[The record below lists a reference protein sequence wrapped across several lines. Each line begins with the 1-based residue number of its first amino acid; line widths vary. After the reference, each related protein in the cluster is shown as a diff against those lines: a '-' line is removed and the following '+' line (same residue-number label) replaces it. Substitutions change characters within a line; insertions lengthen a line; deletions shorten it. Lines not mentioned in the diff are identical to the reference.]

1 MAQAGQEGGAA
12 EGTALKRA
20 LTTPL
25 LYFFILGD
33 VLGAG
38 VYVLVGQVAA
48 DAGGAVWVPLVVA
61 LLLALLTAA
70 SYAELATKYP
80 RAGGASHY
88 ATRAFGPFA
97 GFVAGFCMLAAG
109 IVSVAALARGFGGDY
124 LSAFVTLPVGLVAV
138 VFLALLALVNARG
151 IKESTRANV
160 VATVVE
166 VGGLAVI
173 VVLGAWLLLRGD
185 GDVGRLTQLGT
196 PEKGAAAA
204 VLSGSVLAYY
214 SFVGFETS
222 VNVAEETR
230 DPRRSYPRALFG
242 ALATAGAVYVL
253 VGLAASAAVPTDR
266 LAGSSGPLLEVVH
279 EAGGVPPRLFSA
291 IALVAVAN
299 GALLTGIMS
308 SRLGL
313 RHGEGRAAAR
323 GADQGAAGPTYA
335 VGRDRGHHA
344 AGDAPRAHRQR
355 RHPGVHPGPPAAG
368 RLPHGQHGGAGTAPG
383 PGRDRPLPG
392 PDGTAGAGHRLVP
405 RPRDADRGP
414 GVAARAGDRS
424 GGHGAGRTHR
434 DTAHRTDGPGPA
446 GRRLRGQAKTRV
458 ETRPPSSRSGVPLD
472 AWIETVVEGTR
483 AALWREAPVGGSG
496 VIRHEHL
503 RLGDTFSDHE
513 AEAEADE
520 REGGGPGS

>member
-1 MAQAGQEGGAA
+1 MARRVGNSTAARAGTDTAAPGGAR

-109 IVSVAALARGFGGDY
+109 VVSVAALARGFGGDY

-138 VFLALLALVNARG
+138 VFLGLLALINARG

-160 VATVVE
+160 VATLIE
-166 VGGLAVI
+166 VGGLMVI
-173 VVLGAWLLLRGD
+173 IVLGAWLLLRGD

-253 VGLAASAAVPTDR
+253 VGLAASAAVPTTR
-266 LAGSSGPLLEVVH
+266 LAESSGPLLEVVK
-279 EAGGVPPRLFSA
+279 EAGGVPERLFSA

-308 SRLGL
+308 SRLTYGMAKDGL
-313 RHGEGRAAAR
+313 LPSALTKVLPGRRTPWAAIAATTVLAMLLALTGSVATLASTLVLLLLIVFLLVNTAVLVLRRDEGEADHFRTPTVLPVLGIASCVLLATQIEGAVWLR
-323 GADQGAAGPTYA
+323 GLTIVA
-335 VGRDRGHHA
+335 VGAVLGA
-344 AGDAPRAHRQR
+344 VATAR
-355 RHPGVHPGPPAAG
+355 RKKGAQADG
-368 RLPHGQHGGAGTAPG
+368 RNGE
-383 PGRDRPLPG
+383 R
-392 PDGTAGAGHRLVP
+392 TAGGETDPSGAQDH
-405 RPRDADRGP
+405 
-414 GVAARAGDRS
+414 DRS
-424 GGHGAGRTHR
+424 
-434 DTAHRTDGPGPA
+434 
-446 GRRLRGQAKTRV
+446 
-458 ETRPPSSRSGVPLD
+458 
-472 AWIETVVEGTR
+472 
-483 AALWREAPVGGSG
+483 
-496 VIRHEHL
+496 HEH
-503 RLGDTFSDHE
+503 T
-513 AEAEADE
+513 
-520 REGGGPGS
+520 

>member
-1 MAQAGQEGGAA
+1 MARRVGHEAATRTQGAA
-12 EGTALKRA
+12 QGPTALKRA

-48 DAGGAVWVPLVVA
+48 DSGGAVWVPLVVA
-61 LLLALLTAA
+61 LLLAMLTAA

-109 IVSVAALARGFGGDY
+109 IVSVGALARGFGGDY

-138 VFLALLALVNARG
+138 VFLGLLALVNARG

-185 GDVGRLTQLGT
+185 GDPGRLTELGT

-253 VGLAASAAVPTDR
+253 VGLAASAAVPTAE
-266 LAGSSGPLLEVVH
+266 LAASSGPLLEVVK
-279 EAGGVPPRLFSA
+279 EAGGVPPKLFSA

-308 SRLGL
+308 SRLAYGMAKDGL
-313 RHGEGRAAAR
+313 LPGALTKVLPGRRTPWAAIAVTTGLAMLLALTGSVATLASTLVLLLLVVFLMVNTAVLVLRRDPGTADHFRTPVVLPVLGIASCVVLATQIEAAVWLRGLAIVAVGMVLAAISAAR
-323 GADQGAAGPTYA
+323 RSRRADDHAEEG
-335 VGRDRGHHA
+335 VGED
-344 AGDAPRAHRQR
+344 PEK
-355 RHPGVHPGPPAAG
+355 AAG
-368 RLPHGQHGGAGTAPG
+368 R
-383 PGRDRPLPG
+383 
-392 PDGTAGAGHRLVP
+392 
-405 RPRDADRGP
+405 DADEDAPQRG
-414 GVAARAGDRS
+414 
-424 GGHGAGRTHR
+424 
-434 DTAHRTDGPGPA
+434 
-446 GRRLRGQAKTRV
+446 
-458 ETRPPSSRSGVPLD
+458 
-472 AWIETVVEGTR
+472 
-483 AALWREAPVGGSG
+483 
-496 VIRHEHL
+496 
-503 RLGDTFSDHE
+503 
-513 AEAEADE
+513 
-520 REGGGPGS
+520 

>member
-1 MAQAGQEGGAA
+1 MTRRVGNRVSAETGERAGAQET
-12 EGTALKRA
+12 TALKRA

-138 VFLALLALVNARG
+138 LFLALLALVNARG

-166 VGGLAVI
+166 VGGLAVV

-196 PEKGAAAA
+196 PEKGVTAA

-253 VGLAASAAVPTDR
+253 VGMAASAAVPTAR
-266 LAGSSGPLLEVVH
+266 LAGSSGPLLEVVE
-279 EAGGVPPRLFSA
+279 EAGGVPTRLFSA

-308 SRLGL
+308 SRLAYGMAKDGL
-313 RHGEGRAAAR
+313 LPAALTRVLPGRRTPWAAIAVTTVLAMLLALTGSVATLASTLVLLLLVVFVLVNTAVLVLRRDPGEVDHFRTPTALPVLGIASCAVLATQIEAQVWWRGLTIVAVGTVLAALTTVRRTGRAD
-323 GADQGAAGPTYA
+323 GD
-335 VGRDRGHHA
+335 VRD
-344 AGDAPRAHRQR
+344 
-355 RHPGVHPGPPAAG
+355 PG
-368 RLPHGQHGGAGTAPG
+368 
-383 PGRDRPLPG
+383 
-392 PDGTAGAGHRLVP
+392 
-405 RPRDADRGP
+405 
-414 GVAARAGDRS
+414 
-424 GGHGAGRTHR
+424 
-434 DTAHRTDGPGPA
+434 
-446 GRRLRGQAKTRV
+446 
-458 ETRPPSSRSGVPLD
+458 
-472 AWIETVVEGTR
+472 
-483 AALWREAPVGGSG
+483 
-496 VIRHEHL
+496 
-503 RLGDTFSDHE
+503 
-513 AEAEADE
+513 
-520 REGGGPGS
+520 

>member
-1 MAQAGQEGGAA
+1 MANVGKPLPADVPGP
-12 EGTALKRA
+12 ALKRA
-20 LTTPL
+20 LTTPH

-97 GFVAGFCMLAAG
+97 GFIAGFCMLAAG

-124 LSAFVTLPVGLVAV
+124 LSAFVTLPVGAVAV
-138 VFLALLALVNARG
+138 VFLAALALVNARG

-160 VATVVE
+160 VATVIE

-185 GDVGRLTQLGT
+185 GDVGRLGRLGT

-253 VGLAASAAVPTDR
+253 VGLAASAAVPTSR
-266 LAGSSGPLLEVVH
+266 LAESSGPLLEVVK
-279 EAGGVPPRLFSA
+279 EAGGVPTRLFGA
-291 IALVAVAN
+291 VALVAVAN

-308 SRLGL
+308 SRLAYGMARDGL
-313 RHGEGRAAAR
+313 LPAALTKVLPGRRTPWAAIAVTTLPAMLLALTGSVATLASTLVLLLLVVFFMVNTAVLVLRRDEGGAADHFRSPTVLPVLGAASCVVLATQIEAEVWLRGLVVVAVGAVLAALAAAR
-323 GADQGAAGPTYA
+323 RAGRGDGEGGLHGTGADRE
-335 VGRDRGHHA
+335 RD
-344 AGDAPRAHRQR
+344 
-355 RHPGVHPGPPAAG
+355 
-368 RLPHGQHGGAGTAPG
+368 
-383 PGRDRPLPG
+383 
-392 PDGTAGAGHRLVP
+392 
-405 RPRDADRGP
+405 
-414 GVAARAGDRS
+414 
-424 GGHGAGRTHR
+424 
-434 DTAHRTDGPGPA
+434 
-446 GRRLRGQAKTRV
+446 
-458 ETRPPSSRSGVPLD
+458 
-472 AWIETVVEGTR
+472 
-483 AALWREAPVGGSG
+483 
-496 VIRHEHL
+496 IR
-503 RLGDTFSDHE
+503 
-513 AEAEADE
+513 
-520 REGGGPGS
+520 

>member
-1 MAQAGQEGGAA
+1 MVRLGKQRPADAQDSP
-12 EGTALKRA
+12 ALKRA

-61 LLLALLTAA
+61 LLLAMLTAA

-124 LSAFVTLPVGLVAV
+124 LSGFVTLPVGLVAV
-138 VFLALLALVNARG
+138 LFLALLALVNARG

-160 VATVVE
+160 AATVVE
-166 VGGLAVI
+166 VAGLLVI
-173 VVLGAWLLLRGD
+173 VALGVWLLLRGD
-185 GDVGRLTQLGT
+185 GDVARLGRLGT

-253 VGLAASAAVPTDR
+253 VGVAASVAVPTAR
-266 LAGSSGPLLEVVH
+266 LAESSGPLLEVV
-279 EAGGVPPRLFSA
+279 EAAGGVPTRLFSA

-308 SRLGL
+308 SRLAYGMARDGL
-313 RHGEGRAAAR
+313 LPAALAKVLPGRRTPWAAIAVTTLLSMLLALTGSVATLASTLVLLLLVVFLMVNTAVLVLRRDPGEADHFRAPTVLPVLGALSCVALATQIEAEVWLRGLLVVAVGTVLAALAAAR
-323 GADQGAAGPTYA
+323 RTAGGAD
-335 VGRDRGHHA
+335 R
-344 AGDAPRAHRQR
+344 
-355 RHPGVHPGPPAAG
+355 AG
-368 RLPHGQHGGAGTAPG
+368 RG
-383 PGRDRPLPG
+383 
-392 PDGTAGAGHRLVP
+392 
-405 RPRDADRGP
+405 
-414 GVAARAGDRS
+414 
-424 GGHGAGRTHR
+424 
-434 DTAHRTDGPGPA
+434 
-446 GRRLRGQAKTRV
+446 
-458 ETRPPSSRSGVPLD
+458 
-472 AWIETVVEGTR
+472 
-483 AALWREAPVGGSG
+483 
-496 VIRHEHL
+496 
-503 RLGDTFSDHE
+503 
-513 AEAEADE
+513 
-520 REGGGPGS
+520 

>member
-1 MAQAGQEGGAA
+1 MARRVGHEAATRTQGAA
-12 EGTALKRA
+12 QGPTALKRA

-48 DAGGAVWVPLVVA
+48 DSGGAVWVPLVVA
-61 LLLALLTAA
+61 LLLAMLTAA

-109 IVSVAALARGFGGDY
+109 IVSVGALARGFGGDY

-138 VFLALLALVNARG
+138 VFLGLLALVNARG

-185 GDVGRLTQLGT
+185 GDPGRLTELGT

-253 VGLAASAAVPTDR
+253 VGLAASAAVPTAE
-266 LAGSSGPLLEVVH
+266 LAASSGPLLEVVK
-279 EAGGVPPRLFSA
+279 EAGGVPPKLFSA

-308 SRLGL
+308 SRLAYGMAKDGL
-313 RHGEGRAAAR
+313 LPGALTKVLPGRRTPWAAIAVTTGLAMLLALTGSVATLASTLVLLLLVVFLMVNTAVLVLRRDPGTADHFRTPVVLPVLGIASCVVLATQIEAAVWLRGLAIVAVGMVLAAISAAR
-323 GADQGAAGPTYA
+323 RSRRAD
-335 VGRDRGHHA
+335 DHA
-344 AGDAPRAHRQR
+344 EEGTGEDPEK
-355 RHPGVHPGPPAAG
+355 AAG
-368 RLPHGQHGGAGTAPG
+368 R
-383 PGRDRPLPG
+383 
-392 PDGTAGAGHRLVP
+392 
-405 RPRDADRGP
+405 DADEDAPQRG
-414 GVAARAGDRS
+414 
-424 GGHGAGRTHR
+424 
-434 DTAHRTDGPGPA
+434 
-446 GRRLRGQAKTRV
+446 
-458 ETRPPSSRSGVPLD
+458 
-472 AWIETVVEGTR
+472 
-483 AALWREAPVGGSG
+483 
-496 VIRHEHL
+496 
-503 RLGDTFSDHE
+503 
-513 AEAEADE
+513 
-520 REGGGPGS
+520 

>member
-1 MAQAGQEGGAA
+1 MGHEAGTRARGAA
-12 EGTALKRA
+12 QEPKALKRA

-124 LSAFVTLPVGLVAV
+124 LSAFVTLPVALVAV

-166 VGGLAVI
+166 VGGLAVV

-185 GDVGRLTQLGT
+185 GELGRLTDLGT

-230 DPRRSYPRALFG
+230 NPRRSYPRALFG

-253 VGLAASAAVPTDR
+253 VGLAASAAVPTAQ
-266 LAGSSGPLLEVVH
+266 LAGSSGPLLEVVK
-279 EAGGVPPRLFSA
+279 EAGGVPPKLFSA
-291 IALVAVAN
+291 VALVAVAN

-308 SRLGL
+308 SRLAYGMAKDGL
-313 RHGEGRAAAR
+313 LPGVLTKVLPGRRTPWAAIAVTTGLAMLLALTGSVATLASTLVLLLLVVFLMVNTAVLVLRRDPGEGDHFRTPVVLPVLGIASCVLLATQIEAVVWLRGLAIVAAGAVLAAISVARRSRRTNEGEGRR
-323 GADQGAAGPTYA
+323 AD
-335 VGRDRGHHA
+335 V
-344 AGDAPRAHRQR
+344 DASR
-355 RHPGVHPGPPAAG
+355 PG
-368 RLPHGQHGGAGTAPG
+368 
-383 PGRDRPLPG
+383 
-392 PDGTAGAGHRLVP
+392 
-405 RPRDADRGP
+405 
-414 GVAARAGDRS
+414 
-424 GGHGAGRTHR
+424 
-434 DTAHRTDGPGPA
+434 
-446 GRRLRGQAKTRV
+446 
-458 ETRPPSSRSGVPLD
+458 
-472 AWIETVVEGTR
+472 
-483 AALWREAPVGGSG
+483 
-496 VIRHEHL
+496 
-503 RLGDTFSDHE
+503 
-513 AEAEADE
+513 
-520 REGGGPGS
+520 

>member
-1 MAQAGQEGGAA
+1 MARRVGHEAGTRARGAA
-12 EGTALKRA
+12 QEPKALKRA

-124 LSAFVTLPVGLVAV
+124 LSAFVTLPVALVAV

-166 VGGLAVI
+166 VGGLAVV

-185 GDVGRLTQLGT
+185 GDLGRLTDLGT

-230 DPRRSYPRALFG
+230 NPRRSYPRALFG

-253 VGLAASAAVPTDR
+253 VGLAASAAVPTAQ
-266 LAGSSGPLLEVVH
+266 LAGSSGPLLEVVK
-279 EAGGVPPRLFSA
+279 EAGGVPPKLFSA
-291 IALVAVAN
+291 VALVAVAN

-308 SRLGL
+308 SRLAYGMAKDGL
-313 RHGEGRAAAR
+313 LPGVLTKVLPGRRTPWAAIAVTTGLAMLLALTGSVATLASTLVLLLLVVFLMVNTAVLVLRRDPGEGDHFRTPVVLPVLGIASCVLLATQIEAAVWLRGLAIVAAGAVLAAISVARRSRRTNEGEGRR
-323 GADQGAAGPTYA
+323 AD
-335 VGRDRGHHA
+335 V
-344 AGDAPRAHRQR
+344 DAPR
-355 RHPGVHPGPPAAG
+355 PG
-368 RLPHGQHGGAGTAPG
+368 
-383 PGRDRPLPG
+383 
-392 PDGTAGAGHRLVP
+392 
-405 RPRDADRGP
+405 
-414 GVAARAGDRS
+414 
-424 GGHGAGRTHR
+424 
-434 DTAHRTDGPGPA
+434 
-446 GRRLRGQAKTRV
+446 
-458 ETRPPSSRSGVPLD
+458 
-472 AWIETVVEGTR
+472 
-483 AALWREAPVGGSG
+483 
-496 VIRHEHL
+496 
-503 RLGDTFSDHE
+503 
-513 AEAEADE
+513 
-520 REGGGPGS
+520 

>member
-1 MAQAGQEGGAA
+1 M
-12 EGTALKRA
+12 
-20 LTTPL
+20 

-48 DAGGAVWVPLVVA
+48 DAGRAVWVPLVVA

-124 LSAFVTLPVGLVAV
+124 LSAFVTLPVALVAV

-166 VGGLAVI
+166 VGGLAVV

-185 GDVGRLTQLGT
+185 GELGRLTDLGT

-230 DPRRSYPRALFG
+230 NPRRSYPRALFG

-253 VGLAASAAVPTDR
+253 VGLAASAAVPTAQ
-266 LAGSSGPLLEVVH
+266 LAGSSGPLLEVVK
-279 EAGGVPPRLFSA
+279 EAGGVPPKLFSA
-291 IALVAVAN
+291 VALVAVAN

-308 SRLGL
+308 SRLAYGMAKDGL
-313 RHGEGRAAAR
+313 LPGVLTKVLPGSRTPWGAIAVTTGLAMLLALTGSVATLASTLVLLLLVVFLMVNTAVLVLRRDPGEGDHFRTPVVLPVLGIPSCVLLATQIEAAVWLR
-323 GADQGAAGPTYA
+323 GLAIVAAGA
-335 VGRDRGHHA
+335 VLA
-344 AGDAPRAHRQR
+344 AISVARRSRRTNEGD
-355 RHPGVHPGPPAAG
+355 
-368 RLPHGQHGGAGTAPG
+368 
-383 PGRDRPLPG
+383 
-392 PDGTAGAGHRLVP
+392 
-405 RPRDADRGP
+405 
-414 GVAARAGDRS
+414 
-424 GGHGAGRTHR
+424 
-434 DTAHRTDGPGPA
+434 
-446 GRRLRGQAKTRV
+446 GRRADV
-458 ETRPPSSRSGVPLD
+458 DASRPG
-472 AWIETVVEGTR
+472 
-483 AALWREAPVGGSG
+483 
-496 VIRHEHL
+496 
-503 RLGDTFSDHE
+503 
-513 AEAEADE
+513 
-520 REGGGPGS
+520 

>member
-1 MAQAGQEGGAA
+1 MARRVGHEAGTRARGAA
-12 EGTALKRA
+12 QEPKALKRA

-124 LSAFVTLPVGLVAV
+124 LSAFVTLPVALVAV
-138 VFLALLALVNARG
+138 VFLALLALVNVRG

-166 VGGLAVI
+166 VGGLAVV

-185 GDVGRLTQLGT
+185 GDLGRLTDLGT

-230 DPRRSYPRALFG
+230 NPRRSYPRALFG

-253 VGLAASAAVPTDR
+253 VGLAASAAVPTAQ
-266 LAGSSGPLLEVVH
+266 LAGSSGPLLEVVK
-279 EAGGVPPRLFSA
+279 EAGGVPPKLFSA
-291 IALVAVAN
+291 VALVAVAN

-308 SRLGL
+308 SRLAYGMAKDGL
-313 RHGEGRAAAR
+313 LPGVLTKVLPGRRTPWAAIAVTTGLAMLLALTGSVATLASTLVLLLLVVFLMVNTAVLVLRRDPGEGDHFRTPGVLPVLGIASCVLLATQIEAAVWLRGLAIVAAGVVLAAISVARRSRRTNEGEGRR
-323 GADQGAAGPTYA
+323 AD
-335 VGRDRGHHA
+335 V
-344 AGDAPRAHRQR
+344 DASR
-355 RHPGVHPGPPAAG
+355 PG
-368 RLPHGQHGGAGTAPG
+368 
-383 PGRDRPLPG
+383 
-392 PDGTAGAGHRLVP
+392 
-405 RPRDADRGP
+405 
-414 GVAARAGDRS
+414 
-424 GGHGAGRTHR
+424 
-434 DTAHRTDGPGPA
+434 
-446 GRRLRGQAKTRV
+446 
-458 ETRPPSSRSGVPLD
+458 
-472 AWIETVVEGTR
+472 
-483 AALWREAPVGGSG
+483 
-496 VIRHEHL
+496 
-503 RLGDTFSDHE
+503 
-513 AEAEADE
+513 
-520 REGGGPGS
+520 

>member
-1 MAQAGQEGGAA
+1 MGHEAGTRARGTAQEPK
-12 EGTALKRA
+12 ALKRA

-124 LSAFVTLPVGLVAV
+124 LSAFVTLPVALVAV

-166 VGGLAVI
+166 VGGLAVV

-185 GDVGRLTQLGT
+185 GDLGRLTDLGT

-230 DPRRSYPRALFG
+230 NPRRSYPRALFG

-253 VGLAASAAVPTDR
+253 VGLAASAAVPTAQ
-266 LAGSSGPLLEVVH
+266 LAGSSGPLLEVVK
-279 EAGGVPPRLFSA
+279 EAGGVPPKLFSA
-291 IALVAVAN
+291 VALVAVAN

-308 SRLGL
+308 SRLAYGMAKDGL
-313 RHGEGRAAAR
+313 LPGVLTKVLPGRRTPWAAIAVTTGLAMLLALTGSVATLASTLVLLLLVVFLMVNTAVLVLRRDPGEGDHFRTPVVLPVLGIASCVLLATQIEAAVWLRGLAIVAAGAVLAAISVARRSRRTDEGEGRR
-323 GADQGAAGPTYA
+323 AD
-335 VGRDRGHHA
+335 V
-344 AGDAPRAHRQR
+344 DASR
-355 RHPGVHPGPPAAG
+355 PG
-368 RLPHGQHGGAGTAPG
+368 
-383 PGRDRPLPG
+383 
-392 PDGTAGAGHRLVP
+392 
-405 RPRDADRGP
+405 
-414 GVAARAGDRS
+414 
-424 GGHGAGRTHR
+424 
-434 DTAHRTDGPGPA
+434 
-446 GRRLRGQAKTRV
+446 
-458 ETRPPSSRSGVPLD
+458 
-472 AWIETVVEGTR
+472 
-483 AALWREAPVGGSG
+483 
-496 VIRHEHL
+496 
-503 RLGDTFSDHE
+503 
-513 AEAEADE
+513 
-520 REGGGPGS
+520 